1 MEYARMV
8 ELTKQVFG
16 QYSFKPTVR
25 QVYYR
30 LVSPPYQVIENK
42 TSVYK
47 YYDAQMV
54 RARERGDIARDA
66 FSDSSRRTL
75 GGDYGYRG
83 PEAFKEALI
92 DAARPENYTRPMWD
106 TQPSVVEVWVEK
118 DALAVLLN
126 AVAENYRVSVFASRG
141 YSPFTLLDKAVDR
154 FREKG
159 GVILDFRDHD
169 PSGLDMCRDVQ
180 ERLTRYGGRFK
191 YVPVALTYG
200 QVESFDLAPNPT
212 KQADPRAKY
221 YIAQYGDQCWELD
234 ALPPDELNRIV
245 DEAIRSEIDWG
256 RWHEEE
262 EKVIKDR
269 EVLEEPLRNAREALE
284 N

>member
-1 MEYARMV
+1 MKYEEIV
-8 ELTKQVFG
+8 GLTREVLG
-16 QYSFKPTVR
+16 QYSFGPTVR

-54 RARERGDIARDA
+54 RARERSDIPRDA

-75 GGDYGYRG
+75 GGDYGYRS
-83 PEAFKEALI
+83 PEEFRQALI
-92 DAARPENYTRPMWD
+92 EAARPENYTRPMWD
-106 TQPSVVEVWVEK
+106 TQSAVVEVWVEK

-126 AVAENYRVSVFASRG
+126 SVAEQYRVPVFASRG
-141 YSPFTLLDKAVDR
+141 YSPFTLLDKAVER
-154 FREKG
+154 FLKKG

-180 ERLTRYGGRFK
+180 ARLTRYGGKFR
-191 YVPVALTYG
+191 YVPVALTYD
-200 QVESFDLAPNPT
+200 QVQSFDLAPNPT
-212 KQADPRAKY
+212 KRADPRARN
-221 YIAQYGDQCWELD
+221 YIAKYGDECWELD

-245 DEAIRSEIDWG
+245 DEAIREEINWD
-256 RWHEEE
+256 RWHAEE
-262 EKVIKDR
+262 EKIAEDR
-269 EVLEEPLRNAREALE
+269 EELEEPLRNAREALE
-284 N
+284 

>member
-8 ELTKQVFG
+8 ELVREVLG

-47 YYDAQMV
+47 YYDAQAV
-54 RARERGDIARDA
+54 RARERGDIPRDA

-83 PEAFKEALI
+83 PEAFKKALI

-154 FREKG
+154 FQEKG

-200 QVESFDLAPNPT
+200 QVESLDLAPNPT

-221 YIAQYGDQCWELD
+221 YIAQYGDRCWELD

-245 DEAIRSEIDWG
+245 DEAIRSEIDWV

-284 N
+284 S

>member
-1 MEYARMV
+1 MDYVRIV
-8 ELTKQVFG
+8 ELVREVLG

-54 RARERGDIARDA
+54 RARERADIPRDA

-83 PEAFKEALI
+83 PEGFKEALI
-92 DAARPENYTRPMWD
+92 RAARPQNYTRPMWD

-118 DALAVLLN
+118 DALAALLN
-126 AVAENYRVSVFASRG
+126 AVAENYRVPVYASRG
-141 YSPFTLLDKAVDR
+141 YSPFTLLDLAVGR
-154 FREKG
+154 FEEKG

-169 PSGLDMCRDVQ
+169 PSGLDMSRDVE
-180 ERLTRYGGRFK
+180 ERLRRYGADFSYQRI
-191 YVPVALTYG
+191 ALSYD
-200 QVESFDLAPNPT
+200 QVRAFGLAPNPT
-212 KQADPRAKY
+212 KRADPRARGY
-221 YIAQYGDQCWELD
+221 VALYGDECWELD
-234 ALPPDELNRIV
+234 ALPPDELNRLV
-245 DEAIRSEIDWG
+245 DEAIRGEIDWDSW
-256 RWHEEE
+256 REE
-262 EKVIKDR
+262 EKKITEDR
-269 EVLEEPLRNAREALE
+269 EELEAPLRDAREALGE
-284 N
+284 

>member
-1 MEYARMV
+1 MEYIRIV
-8 ELTKQVFG
+8 ELVREVLG
-16 QYSFKPTVR
+16 QYSFNPTIR

-54 RARERGDIARDA
+54 RARERDDIPRDA

-83 PEAFKEALI
+83 SEAFKKALI
-92 DAARPENYTRPMWD
+92 EAARPENYTRPMWD
-106 TQPSVVEVWVEK
+106 TQPAVVEVWIEK

-126 AVAENYRVSVFASRG
+126 MVAEEYRVPVFASRG
-141 YSPFTLLDKAVDR
+141 YSPFTLLDKAVER

-180 ERLTRYGGRFK
+180 DRLTRYGGRFR
-191 YVPVALTYG
+191 YVPVALSYG
-200 QVESFDLAPNPT
+200 QVQSFGLAPNPT
-212 KQADPRAKY
+212 KRADPRAAAY
-221 YIAQYGDQCWELD
+221 VGQFGDECWELD
-234 ALPPDELNRIV
+234 ALPPDELNRLV
-245 DEAIRSEIDWG
+245 DEAIRKEIDWTQ
-256 RWHEEE
+256 WHEEE
-262 EKVIKDR
+262 ERIAEDR

-284 N
+284 